1 MCPTIPP
8 PRPMQAHSTHSLAQ
22 LNSTHFFTHMK
33 TMSLT
38 AAIKHHSSSKRGAV
52 YLGAAVGS
60 CLCRKQL
67 YEVVALGVAL
77 GKRVLV
83 QRSYFGQTIK

>member
-1 MCPTIPP
+1 
-8 PRPMQAHSTHSLAQ
+8 
-22 LNSTHFFTHMK
+22 MK

-38 AAIKHHSSSKRGAV
+38 AAIKYHSSSKRCAV

-60 CLCRKQL
+60 CLCHKQL
-67 YEVVALGVAL
+67 YEVVALAVAL